1 MDGYAGLFSLATAV
15 YGHAAGTQVRVT
27 VSGPNPSRLVL
38 DFSNDRRVLT
48 DARVLLCGHVG
59 ALELVEL
66 GYTGPLARR
75 PRLSLRKGAQPLRL
89 QGTFEVEPAGLEPA
103 TSWVRSRRSPS

>member
-15 YGHAAGTQVRVT
+15 HGHAAGTQVRVT

-75 PRLSLRKGAQPLRL
+75 PRLGAYERARIC
-89 QGTFEVEPAGLEPA
+89 EMEPAGLEPA